1 STLTNPKHKRGNGNA
16 RSDGR
21 IGGRSTRRLGMDMKL
36 EDGLKTLLESGKRK
50 GYLTYAQVKA
60 FVPDDGADNGRLD
73 RVLQL
78 VEEMGIDLIEESEAE
93 DRDGD
98 TAAELDAELRGEID
112 LAFVDD
118 GDGRHIDDP
127 VRMYLTQ
134 MGEI

>member
-1 STLTNPKHKRGNGNA
+1 
-16 RSDGR
+16 
-21 IGGRSTRRLGMDMKL
+21 MDVKL
-36 EDGLKTLLESGKRK
+36 EDGLKALLESGKRK

-98 TAAELDAELRGEID
+98 AATQLEAELQGEID
-112 LAFVDD
+112 LGGFVGD
-118 GDGRHIDDP
+118 GDGRHIDHP
-127 VRMYLTQ
+127 VRMDLTEK
-134 MGEI
+134 GEIPTLKR